1 MAAKSLTEGLECQ
14 LEWPRR
20 RSMKANHESAVEIVP
35 LGKAMQLVLGS
46 RDEHTQGLTQ
56 GPSPAPSAASE

>member
-1 MAAKSLTEGLECQ
+1 
-14 LEWPRR
+14 
-20 RSMKANHESAVEIVP
+20 MKANHESAVEIVP